1 MVNKKDK
8 GGKFITGA
16 LITVFIFVM
25 LIILGP
31 ASAVIVSIVGLD
43 GASITQDTSKSFNIT
58 VKLENQDK
66 YVPISNISL
75 NISGVST
82 SINATFD
89 PINGTRI
96 SGDSR
101 ISIDTVTISPNTNY
115 YNYGYGYGVDTNGS
129 GYGYNFGY
137 GYGYGYNSGLG
148 GGIVSFTYQ
157 VTLSTT
163 NLAVGSYSATAYLN
177 TGNSAKTNF
186 ASSSASF
193 TVAAASSSDG
203 SSGSGSSGGGGGGGT
218 SAENYSN
225 IVVKEKYDLHI
236 FRDKITSYRF
246 KNASN
251 PIMYVNITGNV
262 NAGETTI
269 SVEVLRS
276 GSTIVKIAA
285 PGIVYKNANIWVGTS
300 GFATSKNIKAAAIG
314 FKVDNSWLT
323 ANGLSSSDVKLLKWD
338 GSQWIPLETT
348 QKEKSD
354 AYTFYEGK
362 TTSFSPFAISAKV
375 SEITSGQKPEVTQP
389 GTPPTETSTVSTTET
404 TKPPSTSTETYLL
417 IALAIVLIVI
427 IAVTLNFLKKKK
439 E

>member
-89 PINGTRI
+89 PINGARI

-148 GGIVSFTYQ
+148 GGIVSFAYQ

-163 NLAVGSYSATAYLN
+163 NLAGGSYSATAYLN

-193 TVAAASSSDG
+193 IVVAASSSDG
-203 SSGSGSSGGGGGGGT
+203 SSSSSSGTGSSGGGGGGGG
-218 SAENYSN
+218 SSGENYSN
-225 IVVKEKYDLHI
+225 IELKEKYDLHI
-236 FRDKITSYRF
+236 FKDKTTTYNF
-246 KNASN
+246 KSVSN
-251 PIMYVNITGNV
+251 PLIYVKITGNF
-262 NAGETTI
+262 NAGETTV
-269 SVEVLRS
+269 SVEVLK
-276 GSTIVKIAA
+276 STSTLVKTEA
-285 PGIVYKNANIWVGTS
+285 PGTVYKNVNIWVGTS
-300 GFATSKNIKAAAIG
+300 GFATSKNIKDATIG

-323 ANGLSSSDVKLLKWD
+323 ANGLSGSDVILLKWD
-338 GSQWIPLETT
+338 GSQWIQLETR
-348 QKEKSD
+348 
-354 AYTFYEGK
+354 YM
-362 TTSFSPFAISAKV
+362 
-375 SEITSGQKPEVTQP
+375 
-389 GTPPTETSTVSTTET
+389 
-404 TKPPSTSTETYLL
+404 
-417 IALAIVLIVI
+417 
-427 IAVTLNFLKKKK
+427 
-439 E
+439 